1 MFTSTTQTTRPLS
14 PQHYCASAQG
24 AFDGTTP
31 AQMRDALLA
40 YGKVC
45 RKQSL
50 ALFFHGGLVDRP
62 TGLAAAAQLLG
73 PLAASATNPD
83 DTGGNAYPYFL
94 VWDSGLWDTLR
105 QNLPAIGSEVIFQ
118 RLRDIIGS
126 AAQGVLGDAPP
137 PSAQLMRRRV
147 PTLAV
152 TIPATPSTELSA
164 NDVDAVQRAVDADPF
179 INAEKRRIGAHA
191 GVFSTQR
198 CEEQATGV
206 ARQVVTS
213 PLTLLSPDVV
223 NGILAEETAR
233 QVQVSTAPKSVPQPA
248 MGILALLAGRVLT
261 RIIQRYAS
269 GRNHNFHN
277 TVVEEIF
284 RHYYIANVG
293 WAIWDAM
300 KRTAA
305 DSFQPDPSKFVGSAI
320 IGQLI
325 DLYESNPDG
334 KSARVVLIG
343 HSAGATYICNFLS
356 AMERALQA
364 KSYAGNIKFDVIF
377 LAPSVRVDLL
387 ASNLGDHRALIRDF
401 RTFEMSDAIE
411 AAEPLLQDPAATDD
425 VNALLAQVYTSSLLY
440 FIAGVLE
447 DPDDDTPLSGMQRY
461 FLGQGAFG
469 PGTFPDIDAV
479 AAFYRSR
486 PAAVI
491 VSDTAAVDPP
501 PPLGQR
507 CGSHHHGSFPFDPA
521 TLQSVCYLLRTG
533 KF

>member
-1 MFTSTTQTTRPLS
+1 MFTSTTLTKRPLS
-14 PQHYCASAQG
+14 VEHYCASALG

-45 RKQSL
+45 RSQAL

-62 TGLAAAAQLLG
+62 SGLAAAAQLLG
-73 PLAASATNPD
+73 PFAAPATKPD
-83 DTGGNAYPYFL
+83 DTAGNAYPYFF

-105 QNLPAIGSEVIFQ
+105 QNLPAIGAEVIFQ

-126 AAQGVLGDAPP
+126 AAQRVLVDAAAPA
-137 PSAQLMRRRV
+137 AQFIERRV

-152 TIPATPSTELSA
+152 TIPAAPSTELSA
-164 NDVDAVQRAVDADPF
+164 NNIDAVQRAVDSDPF

-191 GVFSTQR
+191 GAFSTQR
-198 CEEQATGV
+198 LGQATGL
-206 ARQVVTS
+206 ARQVVAS
-213 PLTLLSPDVV
+213 PLTLLSPDLV
-223 NGILAEETAR
+223 NAILAEEMAR
-233 QVQVSTAPKSVPQPA
+233 QVQVTAAPKSVPQPA

-284 RHYYIANVG
+284 RQYYIANVG
-293 WAIWDAM
+293 WAVWDAM
-300 KRTAA
+300 KQTTADA
-305 DSFQPDPSKFVGSAI
+305 FQPDVSKFVGSAM

-334 KSARVVLIG
+334 KSARIVLIG
-343 HSAGATYICNFLS
+343 HSAGAIYVCNFLN
-356 AMERALQA
+356 AVERALQA
-364 KSYAGNIKFDVIF
+364 KSYASSIKFDVIF

-387 ASNLGDHRALIRDF
+387 APTLRDHRALIRNF
-401 RTFEMSDAIE
+401 RTFEMSDGIE

-425 VNALLAQVYTSSLLY
+425 INALLAQIYTSSLLY

-447 DPDDDTPLSGMQRY
+447 DPDDDTALSGMQRY
-461 FLGQGAFG
+461 FLGEGSFE

-491 VSDTAAVDPP
+491 ASDTTALDPP

-507 CGSHHHGSFPFDPA
+507 CGSHHHGPFPFDPA